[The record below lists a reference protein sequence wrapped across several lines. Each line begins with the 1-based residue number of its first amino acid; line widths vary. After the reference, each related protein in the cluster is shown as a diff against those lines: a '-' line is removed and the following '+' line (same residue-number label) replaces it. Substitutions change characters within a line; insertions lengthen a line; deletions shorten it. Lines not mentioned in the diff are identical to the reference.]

1 MLDLLHH
8 PALTQIRVVQQ
19 LERGEDGAAG
29 NTGAGDDPGYLML
42 GALRRPFSD
51 GRIHGLPVLGAG
63 GAVDHT
69 RIVEQVLAADRLH
82 QAAPMLIVVAPSGID
97 VAPVVEPPRRAFVE
111 AAWRSPEHRVAATR
125 QLVVAGGLAAHR
137 RAAVVQHR
145 VAHGDLDV
153 LPAAGCH
160 TLVERGDDAHGA
172 KHAGAGIA
180 DGRARPDRWLV

>member
-1 MLDLLHH
+1 MLS
-8 PALTQIRVVQQ
+8 
-19 LERGEDGAAG
+19 
-29 NTGAGDDPGYLML
+29 
-42 GALRRPFSD
+42 ALRRPFSD

-82 QAAPMLIVVAPSGID
+82 QPAPMLLVASRGKD

-111 AAWRSPEHRVAATR
+111 VARRGPGHRVAATR
-125 QLVVAGGLAAHR
+125 YLVVAGSLAAHR

-153 LPAAGCH
+153 LAAAGCRA
-160 TLVERGDDAHGA
+160 LVERGDDPHGA
-172 KHAGAGIA
+172 KDAGAGIA
-180 DGRARPDRWLV
+180 DGRARPDRWL